1 MSNMV
6 KFNTPAGSPD
16 IVYIFL
22 DRIHTCQNK
31 WTAELMKN
39 LSDFVLS
46 NILDKGFNVIQG
58 LDEDLLLR
66 EAAKDYT
73 HAVVLSTGTEFING
87 DEFFHEVEKEVY
99 SGKDFFL
106 IGHIPD
112 RDDGYYELHDQCY
125 IINLET
131 YKELGEPI
139 VGEFAYYSEHT
150 QHEPRRSSENIHDD
164 YTPIWVTGGDVP
176 RTYKHKWHGW
186 NILSVAF
193 ENNKHVKVIM
203 DRFRNNKIY
212 YYPNYEP
219 AFIPKSSYLYGKYSV
234 ASQALFYPYNTE
246 EFVAVDF
253 KGPVRQLI
261 IQASGLQW
269 YEYLLYYGYDENT
282 VVRFVDYNLFAL
294 ECMFQITLDWDGKQ
308 DYMEFVQN
316 YVDSRKDFLS
326 TGGDHWITMTG
337 GKQTVDTKMWIDMI
351 CKVRFE
357 FYHEDLVLN
366 TALPVSKWVDNAPGT
381 IIHLSHIFNYDPVAT
396 FVPLK
401 HRIYNER
408 SLLDKLKK
416 YVPDATLIMVGS
428 VSDTVTRPTWH
439 MNGDWCG
446 L

>member
-1 MSNMV
+1 MV

-22 DRIHTCQNK
+22 DRTHNCQTT

-46 NILDKGFNVIQG
+46 KIVDSGFNVIQG
-58 LDEDLLLR
+58 IDEDAMLR

-87 DEFFHEVEKEVY
+87 DEFFNEVELEVY
-99 SGKDFFL
+99 SNRDFFL

-150 QHEPRRSSENIHDD
+150 QIEPRRSSENIHDD
-164 YTPIWVTGGDVP
+164 YTPIWVAGGDTP
-176 RTYKHKWHGW
+176 RKYKHKWHGW
-186 NILSVAF
+186 NIISVALA
-193 ENNKHVKVIM
+193 NKKHVKVIM
-203 DRFRNNKIY
+203 DRFRNNKMY

-246 EFVAVDF
+246 QFVAVDF
-253 KGPVRQLI
+253 KGPVQQLV

-269 YEYLLYYGYDENT
+269 YEYLLYYGYNENT
-282 VVRFVDYNLFAL
+282 TVKFVDYNLFAL
-294 ECMFQITLDWDGKQ
+294 ECMQYIVNNWTADSDYITFVK
-308 DYMEFVQN
+308 DYIN
-316 YVDSRKDFLS
+316 SRKSMLS
-326 TGGDHWITMTG
+326 SGGDHMITMTG
-337 GKQTVDTKMWIDMI
+337 SSQTVDARMWNDMI
-351 CKVRFE
+351 SKVKFE
-357 FYHEDLVLN
+357 FHHQDLVLN
-366 TALPVSKWVDNAPGT
+366 TALPVNTWVDNVPST
-381 IIHLSHIFNYDPVAT
+381 IIHLSHIFNYDPVAP

-408 SLLDKLKK
+408 LLLDKLKK
-416 YVPDATLIMVGS
+416 HVPDATLIMIGN
-428 VSDTVTRPTWH
+428 VSDKLQRPTWH
-439 MNGDWCG
+439 TNGDWNG
-446 L
+446 I

>member
-1 MSNMV
+1 MV

-22 DRIHTCQNK
+22 DRTHTCQTT

-46 NILDKGFNVIQG
+46 KIVDSGFNVIQG
-58 LDEDLLLR
+58 IDEDAMLR

-87 DEFFHEVEKEVY
+87 DEFFNEVELEVY
-99 SGKDFFL
+99 SDRDFFL

-150 QHEPRRSSENIHDD
+150 QIEPRRSSENIHDD
-164 YTPIWVTGGDVP
+164 YTPIWVTGGDTP
-176 RTYKHKWHGW
+176 RKYKHKWHGW
-186 NILSVAF
+186 NIISVALA
-193 ENNKHVKVIM
+193 NKKHVKVIM
-203 DRFRNNKIY
+203 DRFRNNKMY

-246 EFVAVDF
+246 QFVAVDF
-253 KGPVRQLI
+253 KGPVQQLV

-269 YEYLLYYGYDENT
+269 YEYLLYYGYNENT
-282 VVRFVDYNLFAL
+282 TVKFVDYNLFAL
-294 ECMFQITLDWDGKQ
+294 ECMQYIVNNWTADSDYITFVK
-308 DYMEFVQN
+308 DYIN
-316 YVDSRKDFLS
+316 SRKSMLS
-326 TGGDHWITMTG
+326 SGGDHMITMTG
-337 GKQTVDTKMWIDMI
+337 AGQTVDARMWNDMI
-351 CKVRFE
+351 SKVKFE
-357 FYHEDLVLN
+357 FHHQDLVLN
-366 TALPVSKWVDNAPGT
+366 TALPVDTWVDNVPST
-381 IIHLSHIFNYDPVAT
+381 IIHLSHIFNYDPVAP

-408 SLLDKLKK
+408 LLLDKLKK
-416 YVPDATLIMVGS
+416 YVPDATLIMVGN
-428 VSDTVTRPTWH
+428 VSDKLQRPTWH
-439 MNGDWCG
+439 TNGDWNG
-446 L
+446 I

>member
-1 MSNMV
+1 MV

-22 DRIHTCQNK
+22 DRTHTCQTT

-46 NILDKGFNVIQG
+46 KIVDSGFNVIQG
-58 LDEDLLLR
+58 IDEDAMLR

-87 DEFFHEVEKEVY
+87 DEFFNEVELEVY
-99 SGKDFFL
+99 SDRDFFL

-150 QHEPRRSSENIHDD
+150 QIEPRRSSENIHDD
-164 YTPIWVTGGDVP
+164 YTPIWVTGGDTP
-176 RTYKHKWHGW
+176 RKYKHKWHGW
-186 NILSVAF
+186 NIISVALA
-193 ENNKHVKVIM
+193 NKKHVKVIM
-203 DRFRNNKIY
+203 DRFRNNKMY

-246 EFVAVDF
+246 QFVAVDF
-253 KGPVRQLI
+253 KGPVQQLV

-269 YEYLLYYGYDENT
+269 YEYLLYYGYNENT
-282 VVRFVDYNLFAL
+282 TVKFVDYNLFAL
-294 ECMFQITLDWDGKQ
+294 ECMQYIVNNWTADSDYITFVK
-308 DYMEFVQN
+308 DYIN
-316 YVDSRKDFLS
+316 SRKSMLS
-326 TGGDHWITMTG
+326 SGGDHMITMTG
-337 GKQTVDTKMWIDMI
+337 AGQTVDARMWNDMI
-351 CKVRFE
+351 SKVKFE
-357 FYHEDLVLN
+357 FHHQDLVLN
-366 TALPVSKWVDNAPGT
+366 TALPVDTWVDNVPST
-381 IIHLSHIFNYDPVAT
+381 IIHLSHIFNYDPVAP

-408 SLLDKLKK
+408 LLLDKLKK
-416 YVPDATLIMVGS
+416 HVPDATLIMIGN
-428 VSDTVTRPTWH
+428 VSDKLQRPTWH
-439 MNGDWCG
+439 TNGDWNG
-446 L
+446 I

>member
-1 MSNMV
+1 MV

-22 DRIHTCQNK
+22 DRIHTCQNA

-39 LSDFVLS
+39 LSDFVLN

-58 LDEDLLLR
+58 LDEDELLK

-99 SGKDFFL
+99 SDRDFFL

-125 IINLET
+125 IINLNI
-131 YKELGEPI
+131 YKELGNPV
-139 VGEFAYYSEHT
+139 VGEFAYYDEHT
-150 QHEPRRSSENIHDD
+150 QIEPRRSDKNIHDD
-164 YTPIWVTGGDVP
+164 YTPIWVTGGDTP
-176 RTYKHKWHGW
+176 KIYKHKWHGW

-193 ENNKHVKVIM
+193 ANKKHVKVIM
-203 DRFRNNKIY
+203 NRFRDNKIY

-246 EFVAVDF
+246 EFMAVDF
-253 KGPVRQLI
+253 KGPIRQLV

-282 VVRFVDYNLFAL
+282 VVKFVDYNLFAL
-294 ECMFQITLDWDGKQ
+294 ECMNHITFTWSGTT
-308 DYMEFVQN
+308 DYMEFVQD
-316 YVDSRKDFLS
+316 YVNKRRRVLTS
-326 TGGDHWITMTG
+326 GGDWFITMTG
-337 GKQTVDTKMWIDMI
+337 SKQEVDAKMWSDMI
-351 CKVRFE
+351 SKVKFE
-357 FYHEDLVLN
+357 FHHQDLVLN
-366 TALPVSKWVDNAPGT
+366 TLLPVSTWVDNVPNT
-381 IIHLSHIFNYDPVAT
+381 IIHLSHIFNYDPVAP

-408 SLLDKLKK
+408 ALLNKLKQH
-416 YVPDATLIMVGS
+416 VPDATLIMTGNISDS
-428 VSDTVTRPTWH
+428 VKRPTWH
-439 MNGDWCG
+439 MNGDWRG
-446 L
+446 VI